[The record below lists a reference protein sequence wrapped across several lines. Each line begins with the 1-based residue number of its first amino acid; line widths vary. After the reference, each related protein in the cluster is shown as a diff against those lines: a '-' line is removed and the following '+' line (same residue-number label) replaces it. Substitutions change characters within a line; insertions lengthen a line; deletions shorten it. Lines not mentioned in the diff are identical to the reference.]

1 MSLFNKIYLKFF
13 IDSGFPYAAYLKKQG
28 FLHDQGDDCFI
39 SKAANIPDPHLVS
52 IGSNVWI
59 TSGCQLLCHDAS
71 VIMINKMR
79 KAHFDRVAPIVM
91 GDHCFLGNNS
101 VILPGITLGSQT
113 IVGAGSVVTKDV
125 PDDSVVAGNPAR
137 LICSLHDYAER
148 IETQTRQYPWYHL
161 LQKDGPHVFD
171 PELEKQL
178 IVERVKF
185 FFESKERLEETDA
198 KDRHA

>member
-1 MSLFNKIYLKFF
+1 MSLFDKVYLKFF
-13 IDSGFPYAAYLKKQG
+13 VGSGFPYAAYLKKQG
-28 FLHDQGDDCFI
+28 RLHAQGDGCFI

-79 KAHFDRVAPIVM
+79 KAHLDRVAPIVM
-91 GDHCFLGNNS
+91 GNDCFLGNNS

-137 LICSLHDYAER
+137 LICSLQDYAQK
-148 IETQTRQYPWYHL
+148 IEVQTRQYPWHHL
-161 LQKDGPHVFD
+161 LQKHEQHVFD

-178 IVERVKF
+178 IVERVKYF
-185 FFESKERLEETDA
+185 FKEKPLAGGTA
-198 KDRHA
+198 SKDRPE